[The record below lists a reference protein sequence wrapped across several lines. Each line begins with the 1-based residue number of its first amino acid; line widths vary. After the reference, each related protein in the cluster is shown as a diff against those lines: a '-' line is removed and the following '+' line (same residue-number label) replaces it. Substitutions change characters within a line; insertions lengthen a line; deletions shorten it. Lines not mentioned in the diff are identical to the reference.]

1 MTISLPK
8 VSALLLLCVA
18 AACGGTDA
26 PALSNSFGASLSGA
40 GEVPAVTTSMGSATA
55 TFTLSGTSVSYT
67 ITYSSLSAAPTG
79 AHIHLGASTANGP
92 VVIAFSG
99 LPTTTSGTFSGT
111 FTSADVKAQTS
122 PAVTTL
128 DDLVAQLRAGN
139 AYTNMHT
146 SNNPGGEVRGQ
157 IAVK

>member
-1 MTISLPK
+1 MTISPPK
-8 VSALLLLCVA
+8 FSALLLLCLA

-26 PALSNSFGASLSGA
+26 TAVSNNFGASLSGA
-40 GEVPAVTTSMGSATA
+40 GEVPAVTTTTATATA
-55 TFTLSGTSVSYT
+55 TFTLSGASMSYT
-67 ITYSSLSAAPTG
+67 ITYSNLSAAPTG
-79 AHIHLGASTANGP
+79 AHIHLGPSTGSGP

-99 LPTTTSGTFSGT
+99 VPTTTSGTFSGT

-122 PAVTTL
+122 PAVSTL
-128 DDLVAQLRAGN
+128 NDLVVQLRAGN

-146 SNNPGGEVRGQ
+146 SNNPSGEIRGQ